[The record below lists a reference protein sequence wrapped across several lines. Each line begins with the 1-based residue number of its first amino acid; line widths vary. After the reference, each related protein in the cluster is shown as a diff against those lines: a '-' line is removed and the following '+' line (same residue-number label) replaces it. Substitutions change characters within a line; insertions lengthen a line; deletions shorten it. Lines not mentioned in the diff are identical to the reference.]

1 MIPLNYNQYARET
14 ILKLVRQ
21 FSAYAPGV
29 RANREIEP
37 LHQMR
42 VDARR
47 LRNAF
52 WVFKGLFPPKI
63 LKESKSKIRSLG
75 RLLGQARDLDV
86 KIGFLKKLPAVA
98 KKPSLKSGIKK
109 IIILLQKERARLQP
123 RVIKTLADL
132 HKKGTFKKTE
142 QMLTTAGQGRLGSQ
156 KLYKTAEKKIFK
168 RLKKLLTYESYVRK
182 PKHIDELHQMR
193 IAAKHLRYTLE
204 SFEPL
209 FGLKMGVFIR
219 RVMTIQGY
227 LGEVHDFDAWKSSLD
242 HLGSPGKSEQDLKE
256 AVEFFSRRCESL
268 KGQGYRKFVRA
279 WTKAR
284 QQKTFEQLIQFI
296 QHKND

>member
-1 MIPLNYNQYARET
+1 MRTLTYNRYANET
-14 ILKLVRQ
+14 ILKFIEQ
-21 FSAYAPGV
+21 FTFYDAGV
-29 RANREIEP
+29 RRNKGIEP

-42 VDARR
+42 VTSRR

-86 KIGFLKKLPAVA
+86 KIGFLKKLQAIT
-98 KKPSLKSGIKK
+98 KKPSLKSGMKK

-132 HKKGTFKKTE
+132 RKKGTFKKIE
-142 QMLTTAGQGRLGSQ
+142 QMLMTAPQESQDSQ

-168 RLKKLLTYESYVRK
+168 RLKKFFSYEFYVYK
-182 PKHIDELHQMR
+182 PKRINELHQMR

-204 SFEPL
+204 SFEL
-209 FGLKMGVFIR
+209 LYGLKMGVFVR
-219 RVMTIQGY
+219 RIMTIQGY

-242 HLGSPGKSEQDLKE
+242 HLGFPGESERDLRE
-256 AVEFFSRRCESL
+256 AIEFFGRRCESL
-268 KGQGYRKFVRA
+268 KEQGYRKFVMA

-284 QQKTFEQLIQFI
+284 RQKTFEQMIQFI
-296 QHKND
+296 HRKND

>member
-21 FSAYAPGV
+21 FSAYEPGV

-42 VDARR
+42 VTSRR

-63 LKESKSKIRSLG
+63 LKESKIKIRSLG

-86 KIGFLKKLPAVA
+86 KIGFLKKLPAIA
-98 KKPSLKSGIKK
+98 KKPSLKSGMKK

-123 RVIKTLADL
+123 RIIKTLADL
-132 HKKGTFKKTE
+132 HKKGTFKKIE
-142 QMLTTAGQGRLGSQ
+142 QMLMTVPQESLDSQ
-156 KLYKTAEKKIFK
+156 KLYKIAEKKIFK
-168 RLKKLLTYESYVRK
+168 RLKKFLAYESYVRK
-182 PKHIDELHQMR
+182 PKHINELHQMR

-209 FGLKMGVFIR
+209 YGLKMGVFVR

-227 LGEVHDFDAWKSSLD
+227 LGEVHDFDAWKSFLD

-256 AVEFFSRRCESL
+256 AVEFFGRRCESL
-268 KGQGYRKFVRA
+268 KEQGYKKFVGV
-279 WTKAR
+279 WGQVK

-296 QHKND
+296 HRKND